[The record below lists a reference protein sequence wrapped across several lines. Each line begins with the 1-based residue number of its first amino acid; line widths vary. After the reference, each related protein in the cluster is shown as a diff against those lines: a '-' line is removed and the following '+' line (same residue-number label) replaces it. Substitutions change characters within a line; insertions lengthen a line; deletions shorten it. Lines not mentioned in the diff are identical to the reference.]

1 MLKNLVLALALWFLV
16 EWAYTEKIKPFLK
29 SELNTEIPTKNTTK
43 KNCNNAVDNS
53 LSKDSLGKQSKSL
66 VKNLLLKDSVT
77 YGLDISH
84 YQGDLIT
91 TLNKRKD
98 SLYFVICKATEGT
111 TYIDPTYQSNCTILK
126 EKKVVRGAYHFYL
139 CEFDPIDQAQHFSK
153 IIMENNFLNIS
164 HLPPVMDIENSSMD
178 TNCGDLK
185 TAQNNILLFLK
196 EVEKITGR
204 IPMIYTN
211 KSTGDKYLNTPD
223 FAKYHLWIAA
233 YTKDLTANN
242 IPSAW
247 DNKWMIWQRSDS
259 YSFQDTNF
267 DFDIFNGNRLEL
279 RKFIRN
285 TIVKNKTTN

>member
-1 MLKNLVLALALWFLV
+1 MLKNITLALAIWFLV
-16 EWAYTEKIKPFLK
+16 DWAYNEKIKPFLK
-29 SELNTEIPTKNTTK
+29 TELNTAIAEPT
-43 KNCNNAVDNS
+43 
-53 LSKDSLGKQSKSL
+53 KDSLNNKPLSL
-66 VKNLLLKDSVT
+66 VKNLLSKDSVT

-91 TLNKRKD
+91 ALNKKKD

-111 TYIDPTYQSNCTILK
+111 SYIDPTYEANCNILK
-126 EKKVVRGAYHFYL
+126 EKHVVRGAYHFYL
-139 CEFDPIDQAQHFSK
+139 CEYDPIAQAQHFAK
-153 IIMENNFLNIS
+153 VVMDNQFLNS
-164 HLPPVMDIENSSMD
+164 GHLPPVMDIENSSMD

-211 KSTGDKYLNTPD
+211 KSTGDKYLNSPD

-233 YTKDLTANN
+233 YTNDLTTSN

-259 YSFQDTNF
+259 YSYQNTNF
-267 DFDIFNGNRLEL
+267 DFDIFNGNRMEL
-279 RKFIRN
+279 RKFIRS
-285 TIVKNKTTN
+285 TIVKK

>member
-1 MLKNLVLALALWFLV
+1 MLKNITLALAIWFLV
-16 EWAYTEKIKPFLK
+16 DWAYNEKIKPFLK
-29 SELNTEIPTKNTTK
+29 TELNTKISEPVKDTLK
-43 KNCNNAVDNS
+43 KKP
-53 LSKDSLGKQSKSL
+53 LSL

-84 YQGDLIT
+84 FQGDLIT
-91 TLNKRKD
+91 ALNKKKD

-111 TYIDPTYQSNCTILK
+111 SYIDPTYEANCNILK
-126 EKKVVRGAYHFYL
+126 EKQVIRGAYHFYL
-139 CEFDPIDQAQHFSK
+139 CEFDPIEQAQHFSK
-153 IIMENNFLNIS
+153 VVMDNQFLNIS

-178 TNCGDLK
+178 TNCSDLK

-233 YTKDLTANN
+233 YTKDLTTSN

-259 YSFQDTNF
+259 YSYQEANF
-267 DFDIFNGNRLEL
+267 DYDVFNGNLLAL

-285 TIVKNKTTN
+285 TIIENKPAK

>member
-1 MLKNLVLALALWFLV
+1 MLKNLVLVLALWFLI
-16 EWAYTEKIKPFLK
+16 EWAYKEKIKPFLK
-29 SELNTEIPTKNTTK
+29 AELTTEVPAAPK
-43 KNCNNAVDNS
+43 KTPV
-53 LSKDSLGKQSKSL
+53 KDSTVVSKPLSL
-66 VKNLLLKDSVT
+66 VKNLLTKDSVT

-84 YQGDLIT
+84 YQGDLIS

-111 TYIDPTYQSNCTILK
+111 SYIDPTYQNNCTLLK
-126 EKKVVRGAYHFYL
+126 EKHVIRGAYHFYL
-139 CEFDPIDQAQHFSK
+139 CEYDPIDQAQHFAK
-153 IIMENNFLNIS
+153 VIMENQFLNIG

-178 TNCGDLK
+178 TDCGNLQ
-185 TAQNNILLFLK
+185 TAQKNILLFLE

-211 KSTGDKYLNTPD
+211 KSTGDKYLNTND

-233 YTKDLTANN
+233 YTQDLTVSN

-247 DNKWMIWQRSDS
+247 DKDWTIWQRSDS
-259 YSFQDTNF
+259 YSFQETDF

-285 TIVKNKTTN
+285 TIVKKKTSN